1 MKIRF
6 RQTGGFGGLVL
17 GSDLDTSTLPP
28 AEAQELTRLV
38 KQANLEKIQAKR
50 SEKAR
55 DLQNYE
61 IAVEGDG
68 MTAKATFDDMSVDTW
83 NPYWNFCAGGLERC
97 RWTVSEILRAESTS
111 LPFRSAFRWFP
122 RHI

>member
-6 RQTGGFGGLVL
+6 RQSGGFGGLVL
-17 GSDLDTSTLPP
+17 GCDLDTSTLPP

-38 KQANLEKIQAKR
+38 KQANLEKIQTRR

-61 IAVEGDG
+61 IAIEGEG
-68 MTAKATFDDMSVDTW
+68 LTAKKTLDDMSVDA
-83 NPYWNFCAGGLERC
+83 NAEPLLDFLRERA
-97 RWTVSEILRAESTS
+97 RAMP
-111 LPFRSAFRWFP
+111 LDG
-122 RHI
+122 

>member
-17 GSDLDTSTLPP
+17 GIDLDTSTLPP

-68 MTAKATFDDMSVDTW
+68 LTAKATFDDMSVDA
-83 NPYWNFCAGGLERC
+83 NVEPLLEF
-97 RWTVSEILRAESTS
+97 LRRRARAVPLGS
-111 LPFRSAFRWFP
+111 
-122 RHI
+122 

>member
-6 RQTGGFGGLVL
+6 RQTGGFAGLVL
-17 GSDLDTSTLPP
+17 GCDLDTSTLAP

-38 KQANLEKIQAKR
+38 KQANLEKIQTRR

-68 MTAKATFDDMSVDTW
+68 PTAKAAFDDMSIDAKVG
-83 NPYWNFCAGGLERC
+83 PLLEF
-97 RWTVSEILRAESTS
+97 LRERARAMPLDS
-111 LPFRSAFRWFP
+111 
-122 RHI
+122 